1 MDRPYPIFAA
11 LDAKVFFTMRGVW
24 RLRTERGSGAAAK
37 PHDAR
42 ATRASLGTGSNSFWT
57 RAPLI
62 AGALAVALTTGG
74 CVAAAI
80 PMAIEAAASLGSG
93 VAHIA
98 EAGVISS
105 HEGSYETAVRKEE
118 VCDDLTSEIPLLTE
132 LRTDQS
138 GKTLYRQLS
147 LTGAQLEPQ
156 WVAVSNHD
164 NGSGWKLAGNFTHM
178 DFQPPIQ
185 PLLTADSVLYIAYAR
200 VPARD
205 ATQQDELNA
214 LMVGFG
220 PKLGTFRWHDQIYKY
235 AAVRKL
241 PCFPPPSQ

>member
-1 MDRPYPIFAA
+1 M
-11 LDAKVFFTMRGVW
+11 
-24 RLRTERGSGAAAK
+24 
-37 PHDAR
+37 
-42 ATRASLGTGSNSFWT
+42 
-57 RAPLI
+57 
-62 AGALAVALTTGG
+62 AGALALALTTGG

-80 PMAIEAAASLGSG
+80 PMAIEAAASIGSG

-98 EAGVISS
+98 EAGAISS

-132 LRTDQS
+132 LRTDKT

-156 WVAVSNHD
+156 WVAMPNQG
-164 NGSGWKLAGNFTHM
+164 NATGWKLADNFTHM

-185 PLLTADSVLYIAYAR
+185 PLLTADSVLYIAYAPD
-200 VPARD
+200 PAHD
-205 ATQQDELNA
+205 ATEQDELNA

-220 PKLGTFRWHDQIYKY
+220 PKFGTFRWQNQIYKY
-235 AAVRKL
+235 AAVHKL
-241 PCFPPPSQ
+241 PCFPAPNQ